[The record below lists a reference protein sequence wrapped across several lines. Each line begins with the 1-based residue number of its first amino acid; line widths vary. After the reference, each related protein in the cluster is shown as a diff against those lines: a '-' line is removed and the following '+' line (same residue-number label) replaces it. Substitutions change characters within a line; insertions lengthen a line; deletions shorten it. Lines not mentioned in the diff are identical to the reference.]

1 MRHHGLISTLLL
13 LLLLAGCGL
22 LPEEVDE
29 TANWTAAQL
38 YAEAKENLDEGDY
51 EQAIKLYETLQARYP
66 FGRYAQQA
74 QIEIAYAYY
83 RYDEPEQAIAAC
95 DRFIKLH
102 PQHPNVDYVY
112 YLKGLANFNRGIG
125 ILERFIPSKSSE
137 RVPGASSQSFFDFEE
152 LVRKF
157 PESKYATDARQ
168 RMVYL
173 RNNLAEYELAVARY
187 YVTRGAYVAAL
198 NRAKYV
204 VEHYQRTPAAPEAL
218 TLVVDTYRRLGIED
232 LAADSERV
240 LVANYPD
247 LRYRET
253 QLEESGP
260 WWWPFEFT
268 LFE

>member
-1 MRHHGLISTLLL
+1 MRLNRLITTTLLL
-13 LLLLAGCGL
+13 LYLGGCGL
-22 LPEEVDE
+22 LPDEVDE
-29 TANWTAAQL
+29 TADWTAAQL
-38 YAEAKENLDEGDY
+38 YAEAKDNLLEKDY

-83 RYDEPEQAIAAC
+83 RYDEPEQAIAAA

-102 PQHPNVDYVY
+102 PKHPNVDYVY

-125 ILERFIPSKSSE
+125 VLERWVPSKSYE
-137 RVPGASSQSFFDFEE
+137 RDPGATSRSFYDFED
-152 LVRKF
+152 LVRTF
-157 PESKYATDARQ
+157 PESKYAEDARQ

-173 RNNLAEYELAVARY
+173 RNNLAAYELAVARY
-187 YVTRGAYVAAL
+187 YVRRGAHVAAL

-204 VEHYQRTPAAPEAL
+204 VEHYQRTPAVPDAL
-218 TLVVDTYRRLGIED
+218 EVVVDTYRVLGMED
-232 LAADSERV
+232 LAADAERV

-247 LRYRET
+247 LAHRKSAEVD
-253 QLEESGP
+253 EG
-260 WWWPFEFT
+260 WWPFEFT